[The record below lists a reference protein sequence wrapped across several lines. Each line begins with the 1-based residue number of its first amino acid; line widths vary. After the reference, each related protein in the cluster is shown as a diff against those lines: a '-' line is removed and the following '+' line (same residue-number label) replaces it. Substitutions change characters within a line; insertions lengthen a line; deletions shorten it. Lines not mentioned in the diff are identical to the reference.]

1 MLGLDAR
8 EPPLSLEESSKS
20 TPQSAE
26 RTAVNT
32 SKTSTAPVIFSPAVD
47 FPDLV
52 FGLAGPIGVDL
63 EYIQQA
69 IADALKSFGYETE
82 LIHLTKLMDDLKP
95 GAVNEN
101 LNVIEGYEQK
111 IEAAN
116 ILRRDFK
123 AKDIMAALAISAIVR
138 LRDQDRQRLNR
149 KDEPPRIA
157 WIVRQL
163 KTPEEVTLLR
173 SVYGRQFVQVSIY
186 GAPQKR
192 EDFLVAKIKI
202 RSRGTINDKTAK
214 EGAKKLIERDSKE
227 DDDFGQ
233 NMTNTFPMG
242 DVFVDSNDKETVNSA
257 IERFMSALFGSN
269 EISPTRD
276 EYAMY
281 LAKSASLRSC
291 DLSRQVGAAIISKSG
306 EIISL
311 GASRWWRNVLDRR

>member
-1 MLGLDAR
+1 M
-8 EPPLSLEESSKS
+8 
-20 TPQSAE
+20 
-26 RTAVNT
+26 VNT
-32 SKTSTAPVIFSPAVD
+32 SKTQAAPVIFSPAVD

-63 EYIQQA
+63 EYIQQS

-82 LIHLTKLMDDLKP
+82 RIHLTKLMDDLKP

-111 IEAAN
+111 IEEAN

-138 LRDQDRQRLNR
+138 LRDRILERVKN
-149 KDEPPRIA
+149 KDELPRIA

-214 EGAKKLIERDSKE
+214 EGAKS
-227 DDDFGQ
+227 
-233 NMTNTFPMG
+233 
-242 DVFVDSNDKETVNSA
+242 
-257 IERFMSALFGSN
+257 
-269 EISPTRD
+269 
-276 EYAMY
+276 
-281 LAKSASLRSC
+281 
-291 DLSRQVGAAIISKSG
+291 
-306 EIISL
+306 
-311 GASRWWRNVLDRR
+311 